1 MPGERPGRSGV
12 PHKARDSA
20 RFPGMRAF
28 YLLWFGQFVSI
39 FASRMTNFAITLW
52 AWDLT
57 GQATALVLVGVASFF
72 PGALLSPFIGT
83 LVDRWNRKLV
93 LALSDFASALGSLFL
108 LILFALDRAQIWH
121 LYAVGIFGG
130 IFGAFQYP
138 AYASVIT
145 TMVPK
150 EQYARANSMRSVISS
165 ASGIAAPLL
174 AGAVI
179 GIISIKG
186 ILIIDLVTFVLALG
200 ILWFITIP
208 QPAASE
214 EGREGKGTIWKETA
228 YGFKYIFKRE
238 SLLAI
243 MLLFTVSNIS
253 AAFGY
258 PMMTPMILS
267 KTGDSAVI
275 LGSVN
280 SISSAGFLAG
290 SLLMT
295 VWGGPKQRIH
305 GVNASFILWGLLG
318 AFVFGAGWTL
328 PIWLIGGFLIS
339 IFNPVINS
347 CYIAIMQSKIAQD
360 VQGRFFGVE
369 NMITTLSFP
378 VGQVF
383 AGLLSDNVF
392 EPGLQP
398 GGYLVDAVGGMTGV
412 GPGAGYGFS
421 IMLSGVL
428 SILVGIAGYMIKAI
442 REIET
447 ILPDIEADIPPEGHG
462 DKKEEK

>member
-1 MPGERPGRSGV
+1 MSEGRSGQNT
-12 PHKARDSA
+12 PSSTTKNNSSL
-20 RFPGMRAF
+20 PGMRAF

-39 FASRMTNFAITLW
+39 FATRMTNFAITLW

-57 GQATALVLVGVASFF
+57 GQATALVLVGVASYL
-72 PGALLSPFIGT
+72 PGAILSPFIGT

-93 LALSDFASALGSLFL
+93 LALSDFASALGTLFL
-108 LILFALDRAQIWH
+108 LILFTLDRAQIWH

-150 EQYARANSMRSVISS
+150 EEYARANSMRSVISS
-165 ASGIAAPLL
+165 ASGIGAPLL

-179 GIISIKG
+179 GIINIKG
-186 ILIIDLVTFVLALG
+186 IMIIDMVTFVLALG
-200 ILWFITIP
+200 ILWIVAIP
-208 QPAASE
+208 QPEQSK
-214 EGREGKGTIWKETA
+214 EGQEGKGTIWQETA
-228 YGFKYIFKRE
+228 YGFKYIFERE

-295 VWGGPKQRIH
+295 IWGGPKKRIH

-328 PIWLIGGFLIS
+328 PVWLIGGFLIS

-398 GGYLVDAVGGMTGV
+398 GGNLVDAVGGMTGV

-421 IMLSGVL
+421 IVLSGVL

-447 ILPDIEADIPPEGHG
+447 ILPDIDADKPAQGHS
-462 DKKEEK
+462 DHKDED